1 MDVDLTFELSIYF
14 AEITESFPQSSSRAP
29 ARQPLLHAAL
39 RAISDFEC
47 SYPFPGL
54 KADRCSGS
62 RIATLVATGYM
73 KTFATGETTARS
85 GGQCR
90 RI

>member
-1 MDVDLTFELSIYF
+1 MDVDLTFELSIYL
-14 AEITESFPQSSSRAP
+14 AEITESFPQSSPRAP

-54 KADRCSGS
+54 KADRGSGS
-62 RIATLVATGYM
+62 RIATLVAG
-73 KTFATGETTARS
+73 
-85 GGQCR
+85 
-90 RI
+90 